1 MRIKCG
7 KNSRKRKKRILRECK
22 GFRGGRGNLF
32 RQAVVTLIR
41 SRVYAYRDRKVRKRE
56 FRKLWILRINAAVRQ
71 RGMSY
76 SVFINGLKLAGL
88 LLNRKMLSELAIN
101 VPDAFDEIFAIVK
114 EAVAKKQAAL
124 AVSA

>member
-7 KNSRKRKKRILRECK
+7 KTSRRRKKRILKECK

-71 RGMSY
+71 RGLSY
-76 SVFINGLKLAGL
+76 SVFINGLKRAGI

-101 VPDAFDEIFAIVK
+101 APEVFDQIVAQAK
-114 EAVAKKQAAL
+114 EALAKKAA
-124 AVSA
+124 A